1 MSTGEPND
9 KVARG
14 IRRAALVAGAGL
26 VVQLAAALHWT
37 PAMFIVSAAVGAPL
51 VAAGGVMF
59 LVAVWRN
66 MRDKGAV

>member
-1 MSTGEPND
+1 MAAAAD
-9 KVARG
+9 KTTRR
-14 IRRAALVAGAGL
+14 IRRAAVVGGLGL

-37 PAMFIVSAAVGAPL
+37 PIMFIISATVGAPL
-51 VAAGGVMF
+51 VLAGGVMF

>member
-1 MSTGEPND
+1 MSMAEPND

-14 IRRAALVAGAGL
+14 IRRAAVVAGTGL

-37 PAMFIVSAAVGAPL
+37 PAMFIVSAAIGAPL
-51 VAAGGVMF
+51 VVAGGVMF
-59 LVAVWRN
+59 LAAVWKN

>member
-1 MSTGEPND
+1 MSTAEPND

-26 VVQLAAALHWT
+26 VVQLTAALHWT

-51 VAAGGVMF
+51 VVVGGVMF
-59 LVAVWRN
+59 LVAVWKN